1 MIRPAEHRAN
11 VPPMPPLIGANTVQ
25 VSGYYQ
31 PQRGRFAGQLI
42 DRCAHYQNTIGR
54 LPS

>member
-1 MIRPAEHRAN
+1 MMLPAEHRAN